1 MAHLNNQSSN
11 DNSCIIDITEER
23 KSAHQHKYTTL
34 LKLQIL
40 FAKVELVTGWGREPV
55 AWDVERG
62 GFTPLCRNHRNPA
75 AQQLRSDK
83 KKTCIIL
90 KVIFVL
96 FFVLLLIFIFY
107 FNII

>member
-11 DNSCIIDITEER
+11 HNSCITDIPDEER
-23 KSAHQHKYTTL
+23 KSAYQHKYTTL

-40 FAKVELVTGWGREPV
+40 FAKLELITGWGGEPV

-62 GFTPLCRNHRNPA
+62 RFTHRNPA
-75 AQQLRSDK
+75 AQRLRSDK

-107 FNII
+107 FKLKMEEK